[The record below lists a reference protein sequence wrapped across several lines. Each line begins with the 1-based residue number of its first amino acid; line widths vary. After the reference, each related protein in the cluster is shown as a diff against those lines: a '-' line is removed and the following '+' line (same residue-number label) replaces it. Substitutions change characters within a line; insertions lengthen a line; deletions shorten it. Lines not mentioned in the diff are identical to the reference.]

1 MKANRSEKKNFRKSR
16 QDYLEYDDFPRK
28 SKMKKPKRGKKQFFY
43 ACEEDY
49 DEIYNGKFN

>member
-1 MKANRSEKKNFRKSR
+1 MKATRSEKKNFRKLKQEY
-16 QDYLEYDDFPRK
+16 QDYDDFPRK

-49 DEIYNGKFN
+49 DEIFDNRFN

>member
-1 MKANRSEKKNFRKSR
+1 VKATRSEKKNFRKLKQEY
-16 QDYLEYDDFPRK
+16 QDYDDFPRK

-49 DEIYNGKFN
+49 DEIFDNRFN